1 MGQKVS
7 WGEDMSLIE
16 LEYNWKKWQFGAG
29 VMCPFTKYDQGA
41 RSYDPYHIYEK
52 HIRMN
57 DYPKYYLSIS
67 YNLQWGRQRRD
78 TRKIVNA
85 DGEVAKSSASGR

>member
-1 MGQKVS
+1 
-7 WGEDMSLIE
+7 
-16 LEYNWKKWQFGAG
+16 
-29 VMCPFTKYDQGA
+29 MCPFTKYDQGA